1 MFTLKTLSLTFLLLS
16 LCVVLSFSQNTNK
29 PINGKITK
37 PPTVQDLSK
46 VIKIEKPNFVVLR
59 QADKLKI
66 VNDSLKGK
74 GVTTVNSL
82 SPTVKLSS
90 TKPKLDDSN
99 FLAYIKPWNVLTL
112 GESVQFS
119 EAESWMDSSLIIGFK
134 PSSPGLYVFDISVK
148 RVMDTNFNILSISEN
163 NSQKI
168 LSQSKNGYFTNLI
181 FALSFKDNSPKSLI
195 ITADQSWSFYNCEI
209 SQAK

>member
-1 MFTLKTLSLTFLLLS
+1 MFTLKSISLTFLFLS
-16 LCVVLSFSQNTNK
+16 FCVVVNFAQNTNK
-29 PINGKITK
+29 PITGKITK
-37 PPTVQDLSK
+37 TPTIQDLSK
-46 VIKIEKPNFVVLR
+46 VIKIEKPNLVILW
-59 QADKLKI
+59 QAEKLKI

-74 GVTTVNSL
+74 GMATVNSL

-99 FLAYIKPWNVLTL
+99 FLSYIKPWNVLAL
-112 GESVQFS
+112 GEAVQFS
-119 EAESWMDSSLIIGFK
+119 EAASWMDSSLIIGFK

-148 RVMDTNFNILSISEN
+148 RVSDTNFNILSISEN

-181 FALSFKDNSPKSLI
+181 FALNFKDNSPQSVI
-195 ITADQSWSFYNCEI
+195 ITADQVWSFYNCEI